1 MGSAFVMM
9 QHAISTLRKTN
20 RRGDSHRFSI
30 TARASAPSFTANDV
44 VVVYDRN
51 SKVAGEVVVAVEKDS
66 AMAPKKVDYAVL
78 PSSDASSLAELARQR
93 GLTEKEMKRLT
104 KTHSASAVLPSGA
117 LIQNLELDPW
127 PLLRELRYRTCLE
140 YPKLDEWKEMEEKY
154 FVPLRSLKGPWWKQP
169 EALDLLAKQLDEV
182 GFVIIDDFLPENM
195 ARAMKASNMKLY
207 EESEMQEGATTGGS
221 ERVGIPHRGDVL
233 KWIGYDGES
242 EASRCVSAFVEH
254 IEQSMLAIGDAASM
268 VAPEVARAVSSVKWR
283 SETMLTCYP
292 GKNRARYFRHT
303 DNSSGNGRLL
313 TALVYLNENWQQGD
327 GGELRL
333 FYPGEKNLKVR
344 MEVEPLWNRLLLF
357 WSDDRSPHEV
367 LSTCKDRFA
376 ATVWF
381 YDQTNPTIPLTE
393 VGSISTGSAAA
404 PAPLDDSDT
413 TQKEA
418 PETPA
423 AEVMAK
429 VEETAPGLILFY
441 DGSDAEMVELSES
454 LDATCRQVDLRSG
467 DVEEALRQAG
477 EPWVTLLADG
487 ADAVIQEAGPLFL
500 CLPNGEVLKNGQKE
514 RWMLEY
520 ELNYW
525 KDVKPPSDATR
536 QRLEESLWAPL
547 QRLKS
552 GFAPTEDVAV
562 WWAAPEAVS
571 LWGQAMARESFAV
584 LDDFLPPS
592 DARALASAIQR
603 LKPKMSRGQ
612 TDSEL
617 SASGRGDMVLWVQPD
632 DVPEMGR
639 LVEFTNALITLMME
653 LPQEESIQA
662 RTQQITALSDAQ
674 LTSFPGSTDNDDARY
689 IRHVDNED
697 GRNGRLITCT
707 FYLNEDWDA
716 EKDGGEI
723 RLFEPDQQRI
733 KADVAPKMNRL
744 VIFFSDSS
752 VPHEVR
758 RCRRERYAV
767 TTWYINQEMH
777 LAYHQAEEVGQ

>member
-1 MGSAFVMM
+1 MS
-9 QHAISTLRKTN
+9 L
-20 RRGDSHRFSI
+20 
-30 TARASAPSFTANDV
+30 
-44 VVVYDRN
+44 
-51 SKVAGEVVVAVEKDS
+51 KVEG
-66 AMAPKKVDYAVL
+66 
-78 PSSDASSLAELARQR
+78 
-93 GLTEKEMKRLT
+93 
-104 KTHSASAVLPSGA
+104 
-117 LIQNLELDPW
+117 NLELDPW

-140 YPKLDEWKEMEEKY
+140 YPKLDEWKEMEQKY
-154 FVPLRSLKGPWWKQP
+154 FEPLRSLKGPWWKQP
-169 EALDLLAKQLDEV
+169 EALELLAKQLDEV

-195 ARAMKASNMKLY
+195 ARAVKASNMKLY

-242 EASRCVSAFVEH
+242 EASRCVSAFVDH
-254 IEQSMLAIGDAASM
+254 IEQSMMAIGDAATT
-268 VAPEVARAVSSVKWR
+268 VAPEVAQAVSSVKWR

-333 FYPGEKNLKVR
+333 FYPGAAGRHAGKDGISGKKNLKVR

-367 LSTCKDRFA
+367 LSACKDRFA

-381 YDQTNPTIPLTE
+381 YDQTNPSIPLTE
-393 VGSISTGSAAA
+393 VGSASTGFSATAPATLDDTAAA
-404 PAPLDDSDT
+404 DAAAEP
-413 TQKEA
+413 

-423 AEVMAK
+423 VEATPKA
-429 VEETAPGLILFY
+429 EETAPGLVLFY

-454 LDATCRQVDLRSG
+454 LDATCRRIDLRG
-467 DVEEALRQAG
+467 DDVEEALGQAG
-477 EPWVTLLADG
+477 EPWITLLADG
-487 ADAVIQEAGPLFL
+487 ADAVIEEAGPLFL

-525 KDVKPPSDATR
+525 KGVKLPSDATR
-536 QRLEESLWAPL
+536 QRLEESLWTPL
-547 QRLKS
+547 QRLRS

-571 LWGQAMARESFAV
+571 VWGQAMARESFAV
-584 LDDFLPPS
+584 LDDFLMPS
-592 DARALASAIQR
+592 DAHALASAIQR

-653 LPQEESIQA
+653 LPQESIQA

-674 LTSFPGSTDNDDARY
+674 LTSFPGSADNDDARY

-716 EKDGGEI
+716 ETDGGEI

-744 VIFFSDSS
+744 VTFFSDSS

-777 LAYHQAEEVGQ
+777 LAYHQAEEERKKSSENEPETSILLYAVWGEKRWLPLNGPVTPSHGRQWAYLLKSLFSCAISPPSPEACAGGWASVA